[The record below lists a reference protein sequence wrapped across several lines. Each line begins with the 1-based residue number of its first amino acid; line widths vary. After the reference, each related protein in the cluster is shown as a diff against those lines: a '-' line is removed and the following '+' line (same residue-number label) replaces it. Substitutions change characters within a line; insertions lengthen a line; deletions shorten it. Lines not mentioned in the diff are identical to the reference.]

1 MPVKTTR
8 PAFGQYV
15 RERWLSTYPLALHDT
30 RFKHAAVSEMAHP
43 SLPPL
48 VWCWGPN
55 ICPYSTVLGFIAL
68 VGKTKLDEGL
78 RRENG
83 KFEVREGW
91 RICLVSVFILKSYLV
106 DLKSV
111 ISCCGSWFPLVLVN
125 TVNFSSRNLVT
136 TQLGL
141 MKEECCGTAS
151 LPTLGI
157 FQLLILAIL
166 VGM

>member
-1 MPVKTTR
+1 M
-8 PAFGQYV
+8 
-15 RERWLSTYPLALHDT
+15 
-30 RFKHAAVSEMAHP
+30 
-43 SLPPL
+43 
-48 VWCWGPN
+48 
-55 ICPYSTVLGFIAL
+55 LGFIAL
-68 VGKTKLDEGL
+68 MGKTKLDEGL

-83 KFEVREGW
+83 KFEEREGW
-91 RICLVSVFILKSYLV
+91 RICLVSVFILKSSLV
-106 DLKSV
+106 DVKSV